1 MSKSSKDIEEI
12 EKRISVLKEQKDI
25 QSKKHTN
32 FSQTSIGFNIVIEL
46 VSGTFVGASIG
57 YIIDEL
63 FVFFTFI
70 FSPEVYHIVTH
81 LIFRRIRLGNPKLL
95 IRKLLREK
103 FLNNKM
109 LRIIMRVF
117 IALPI
122 IQFSH

>member
-32 FSQTSIGFNIVIEL
+32 FSQTSIGLNIVIEL

-63 FVFFTFI
+63 FDFDSIFLIIFTI
-70 FSPEVYHIVTH
+70 MGG
-81 LIFRRIRLGNPKLL
+81 LAGLL
-95 IRKLLREK
+95 NVARYIKIIDT
-103 FLNNKM
+103 NKEDK
-109 LRIIMRVF
+109 
-117 IALPI
+117 
-122 IQFSH
+122 